1 MTGSTITTAEFEAEC
16 RAWLSAHFARR
27 AAARR
32 TAFEWGA
39 GPDDVPLFEEVDRG
53 AEEAEIAA
61 VRVWRAHLWD
71 AGLAWITG
79 PPEHGGRGLGSA
91 HQQTFDRVLREYEV
105 PGNRKLTIS
114 LGMVAPTILAHGTPG
129 AKDRYLQGLYDGRLI
144 ACQLFSE
151 PGAGSDLAGVGT
163 KATRDGD
170 GWRVTGQK
178 VWTSGAHYSD
188 IGLLLCRTSDGDRH
202 RNLTMFVVDM
212 RAPGV
217 DVRPLRQMTGGAAFN
232 EVFLDDVWIPDDD
245 RLGDVDG
252 GWTVAL
258 TTLTHER
265 AAVGGDGF
273 GGSGLLSAER
283 YVQMIKAFGLEHD
296 PAVRQAF
303 ARLVTELR
311 VAKLN
316 GQRAT
321 AARRAGKRP
330 GPEGSLGKLAL
341 AANYRRIGDFV
352 GQVIGPRLTAD
363 TGEWG
368 TFAWSAFVLGA
379 PGMRIGGGTD
389 EVLKNVLAERM
400 LGLPR

>member
-1 MTGSTITTAEFEAEC
+1 MTSPAEFEVEC
-16 RAWLSAHFARR
+16 RSWLSAHYPARR
-27 AAARR
+27 AERAA
-32 TAFEWGA
+32 FQWGI
-39 GPDDVPLFEEVDRG
+39 GPDDVPLFEEVDR
-53 AEEAEIAA
+53 EAEAREIVA
-61 VRVWRAHLWD
+61 VRSWRAALAAGHLD
-71 AGLAWITG
+71 WITG
-79 PPEHGGRGLGSA
+79 PAEFGGRALSTS
-91 HQQTFDRVLREYEV
+91 HQRAFDRVARDFDA

-114 LGMVAPTILAHGTPG
+114 LGMVAPTILAHGSPG
-129 AKDRYLQGLYDGRLI
+129 AKARYLRGLQDGRLI

-151 PGAGSDLAGVGT
+151 PGAGSDLAGVT
-163 KATRDGD
+163 TRAVRDGD

-178 VWTSGAHYSD
+178 VWTSGAQYSD
-188 IGLLLCRTSDGDRH
+188 IGIVLCRTSDGDRH

-212 RAPGV
+212 TAPGV

-232 EVFLDDVWIPDDD
+232 EVFLDDAWIPDGD

-258 TTLTHER
+258 TTLSHER

-273 GGSGLLSAER
+273 GGAGLLSAER
-283 YVQMIKAFGLEHD
+283 YVQMLRAFGRTTD
-296 PAVRQAF
+296 PVVRQAL
-303 ARLVTELR
+303 ARLVCELR

-316 GQRAT
+316 GLRAT
-321 AARRAGKRP
+321 AARRAGRRP

-341 AANYRRIGDFV
+341 ARNYQRIGELV
-352 GQVIGPRLTAD
+352 GDIIGPRLVAD

-368 TFAWSAFVLGA
+368 TYAWCDFVLGA

-400 LGLPR
+400 LGLPK